1 MYPCVPV
8 FSEPAS
14 RIILKYFSKKGAM
27 LKPVMAAIVC
37 RIF

>member
-1 MYPCVPV
+1 MEAV